1 MVAVKC
7 KMAAEVVA
15 EAETGPVGKN
25 AREIK
30 FERQLELLSK
40 KE

>member
-1 MVAVKC
+1 
-7 KMAAEVVA
+7 MAAEVVA
-15 EAETGPVGKN
+15 EAETGAVDKN